1 MASSRLE
8 AAEYQQALIRFLEG
22 QTNTMP
28 VEGRPDTIRVRKPPR
43 FTLGDYGVE
52 VPAPPIRYGDYITM
66 DEAIRREEVEALTS
80 PANAPV
86 EVALEEIALNRIDAL
101 NAAMSP
107 PAPPVKPDKPPSKDE
122 MMMRQVWE
130 TSGYL
135 DNMLSGLLMR
145 DMSRSMR
152 MGDFITPRPEEPRHT
167 TRTDRVQI
175 DVRLHERQVPEAMSA
190 EAQTFKQMIK
200 RGLDKELLKALVATE
215 GFGLTKE
222 DWEVLRT
229 SLIEIVQ
236 AHSRLYYRGDVMDEA
251 ATITF
256 EIPKM
261 TLSFRMPVDR
271 LRDGL

>member
-52 VPAPPIRYGDYITM
+52 VPVRPSTPIRYGDYITM

-107 PAPPVKPDKPPSKDE
+107 PTPPAKPVIQSKADIAARE
-122 MMMRQVWE
+122 ASQYMDNILASMMR
-130 TSGYL
+130 
-135 DNMLSGLLMR
+135 
-145 DMSRSMR
+145 SMV
-152 MGDFITPRPEEPRHT
+152 MGDFMTPRPEEPRHT

-190 EAQTFKQMIK
+190 EAKVFKDMIK

-229 SLIEIVQ
+229 SLIEMVH
-236 AHSRLYYRGDVMDEA
+236 AHSRLYFREHENERNGEA
-251 ATITF
+251 AATVTF

-271 LRDGL
+271 MRDGL